1 MSKKKRKKK
10 PAKKPP
16 KKSAPEPQ
24 RKAKRV
30 PIKGERGQPTK
41 TQVTF
46 DDAHLVG
53 LRYAAAKDY
62 ACTFKDVSVAE
73 LCQRPMYAGISQ
85 RTMERWC
92 TEDGWVEHRR
102 AFREEYRKGI
112 EKAIGTQLVQTRLEY
127 MKRGEE
133 ALDRLFNKL
142 VPKDEQDMMEPTSLE
157 SLVNATRQFWDKVIE
172 EKEKLADAI
181 MPEPIAVQ
189 QSENYVPA
197 VRPQLSQSE
206 ARAAALTIV
215 RMRRDQIRAALK
227 AEEAAT
233 KGEEPEKP
241 HMRVIDGEK

>member
-142 VPKDEQDMMEPTSLE
+142 VPKDEQDLMDPTSLE
-157 SLVNATRQFWDKVIE
+157 S
-172 EKEKLADAI
+172 LADAI